1 MEFAAYKLK
10 ELCEG
15 ILKGINGPAFPF
27 RIHPIVRQYGESFA
41 LDFDPTCDALGEV
54 GPWSRGRLEAGGE
67 RQDDNPLTVLGASDQ
82 HSPTRRKSHLS
93 IEEFRGSTPD
103 PDSVLSAIFLLTHE
117 GNLQRHLP
125 VSGDLVRLVE
135 SKAYRFIP

>member
-27 RIHPIVRQYGESFA
+27 RIHPIVRQHGESFA
-41 LDFDPTCDALGEV
+41 LDFDPTCDPLGEV

-103 PDSVLSAIFLLTHE
+103 PDSVLSGIFLLTHE